1 MGALK
6 PYYLAKPP
14 ETPLAQRRARMLSR
28 EEGERILAMSP
39 RAISELLRKP
49 APEYIDAAVLKP
61 SRKGVR
67 LLGEMARSEAEAR
80 EFLTA
85 LRDIAL
91 TSEEFDGVAR
101 KELAKTAVSQNADP
115 EAAKAAFILAERAG
129 LAIGERIR
137 RIIVGRL
144 ILTAPTTIL
153 SAALSVLAFGTA
165 ALALVFGRISDLIV
179 APIAGFSGWIA
190 LKAARAAGSRFA
202 DSIRMAL
209 TLGKR
214 LAGYAAELRDAE
226 IAEVLESSAWER
238 ALREGVPATPAE
250 LKKVLGDTE
259 PKTGT
264 NAPDAASALELTEED
279 IGRVLNRKKRD

>member
-1 MGALK
+1 MGAVK
-6 PYYLAKPP
+6 PYYLAKLP
-14 ETPLAQRRARMLSR
+14 EDPLAQRRARVLSR

-39 RAISELLRKP
+39 RAISALLHKP
-49 APEYIDAAVLKP
+49 APEHIDVAVLKP

-67 LLGEMARSEAEAR
+67 LLGRHARKEAKAESY
-80 EFLTA
+80 LTA

-91 TSEEFDGVAR
+91 TSDKFGGVAA
-101 KELAKTAVSQNADP
+101 KELAKTTVSQNADP

-129 LAIGERIR
+129 LAIGGRIQ

-144 ILTAPTTIL
+144 ILTAPTTIASATL
-153 SAALSVLAFGTA
+153 SLLAFGTA

-179 APIAGFSGWIA
+179 APIAGLSGWIA

-226 IAEVLESSAWER
+226 MAEVLESSAWEQ
-238 ALREGVPATPAE
+238 ASREGVPATYEE
-250 LKKVLGDTE
+250 LKKVLGTE
-259 PKTGT
+259 PERETG
-264 NAPDAASALELTEED
+264 AASAFELTKED
-279 IGRVLNRKKRD
+279 IELLRGKKHD